1 MYCYDRGTKNYD
13 SNGNLR
19 NPKTQVKVLFTERQR
34 EFKKARPL
42 TGFMCTTV
50 KLLYILLG
58 SVISKVYDKRFA
70 IFIFIRPMIENSG
83 SNFYPVYGRP
93 LSIMAQSIPSVPIDP
108 PPPPPRICRAFV
120 TWSVPAVG
128 DCQKTSAQ
136 GCGICQFF

>member
-1 MYCYDRGTKNYD
+1 M
-13 SNGNLR
+13 
-19 NPKTQVKVLFTERQR
+19 KVLFTERQR

-58 SVISKVYDKRFA
+58 SVISKVYDKKFA
-70 IFIFIRPMIENSG
+70 IFIFIRPLIENSG

-93 LSIMAQSIPSVPIDP
+93 LSIMAQSIPSVPSTP
-108 PPPPPRICRAFV
+108 PPPSPRICRALAFV

-128 DCQKTSAQ
+128 DLSENLCPGVGHLSVLLEAVNNNVVPFS
-136 GCGICQFF
+136 IFNNSSL

>member
-1 MYCYDRGTKNYD
+1 M
-13 SNGNLR
+13 
-19 NPKTQVKVLFTERQR
+19 KVLFTERQR

-58 SVISKVYDKRFA
+58 SVISKVYDKKFA
-70 IFIFIRPMIENSG
+70 IFIFIRPLIENSG

-93 LSIMAQSIPSVPIDP
+93 LSIMAQSIPSVPIH
-108 PPPPPRICRAFV
+108 PPPPRICRASV

-128 DCQKTSAQ
+128 DLSENLCPGVGHLSILLEAVNNNVVPFS
-136 GCGICQFF
+136 IFNNSSL

>member
-1 MYCYDRGTKNYD
+1 M
-13 SNGNLR
+13 
-19 NPKTQVKVLFTERQR
+19 KVLFTERQR

-70 IFIFIRPMIENSG
+70 IFIFIRPLIENSG

-93 LSIMAQSIPSVPIDP
+93 LSIMAQSIPSVPIP
-108 PPPPPRICRAFV
+108 PPPPAFV
-120 TWSVPAVG
+120 GHLSPGRFLRWEIVRKPLPRGVAFVNSSRSG
-128 DCQKTSAQ
+128 
-136 GCGICQFF
+136 

>member
-1 MYCYDRGTKNYD
+1 M
-13 SNGNLR
+13 
-19 NPKTQVKVLFTERQR
+19 KVLFTERQR
-34 EFKKARPL
+34 EFKKARPM

-70 IFIFIRPMIENSG
+70 IFIFIRPLIENSG

-93 LSIMAQSIPSVPIDP
+93 LSIMAQSIPSGPI

-128 DCQKTSAQ
+128 DLSENLCPGVWHLSILLEAVNNNVVPFS
-136 GCGICQFF
+136 IFNNSSL

>member
-1 MYCYDRGTKNYD
+1 M
-13 SNGNLR
+13 
-19 NPKTQVKVLFTERQR
+19 KVLFTERQR

-58 SVISKVYDKRFA
+58 SVISKVYDEKFA
-70 IFIFIRPMIENSG
+70 IFIFIRPLIENSG

-93 LSIMAQSIPSVPIDP
+93 LSIMAQSIPSVPIHP
-108 PPPPPRICRAFV
+108 PPLPPHLSGILAFV

-128 DCQKTSAQ
+128 DLSENLCPGVGHLSVLLEAVNNNVVPFS
-136 GCGICQFF
+136 IFNNSSL

>member
-1 MYCYDRGTKNYD
+1 M
-13 SNGNLR
+13 
-19 NPKTQVKVLFTERQR
+19 KVLFTERQR

-70 IFIFIRPMIENSG
+70 IFIFIRPLIENSG

-108 PPPPPRICRAFV
+108 PPPPHL
-120 TWSVPAVG
+120 S
-128 DCQKTSAQ
+128 
-136 GCGICQFF
+136 GICHLVGSCGGGLSENLCPGVWHLSILLGAVNNNVVPFSIFNNSSL